1 MTLIS
6 WLRARR
12 QGYGSW
18 RSKNIQWLIVSALN
32 LQAVPFWSIVLKDLV
47 FRLRHGHGAVD
58 SEKVCGNLRRG
69 PASLKSTPR
78 PLSQNLQ
85 LQFVDAT
92 IHTTQ
97 HNRHTHTHARARA
110 CAHAHALRLAT
121 GSQWLTQTDSCLEPS
136 VQHPEEVEVPALE
149 EDGCQEGNEHVP
161 NPVSVL
167 RSPAQ
172 RNKPTC
178 LLR

>member
-1 MTLIS
+1 MPSVRHAPAPSAFRCLLKRSRNMTLIS

-32 LQAVPFWSIVLKDLV
+32 LQAVPFWSIVLKVLV

-97 HNRHTHTHARARA
+97 HNRHTHTRARVRA
-110 CAHAHALRLAT
+110 RTRTPSGC
-121 GSQWLTQTDSCLEPS
+121 WLTMAYTDRLMLGAQC
-136 VQHPEEVEVPALE
+136 PA
-149 EDGCQEGNEHVP
+149 P
-161 NPVSVL
+161 R
-167 RSPAQ
+167 RS
-172 RNKPTC
+172 
-178 LLR
+178 